1 MKIGD
6 RIKSKRQEQRLSQTE
21 LAQKIGVSKQT
32 LYKYENNI
40 ITNIPSDKIELLSTS
55 LDTSP
60 AYLMGW
66 EEIKPDVNATIKR
79 LMAYYTALNDAG
91 KEEAAKRVQELTYLP
106 QYSATNEVLYA
117 AHEIPG
123 ATEEEK
129 KHDDDIM
136 NDENF

>member
-79 LMAYYTALNDAG
+79 LMAYYTALNDAR

-123 ATEEEK
+123 ATDEEK
-129 KHDDDIM
+129 NMMMIL
-136 NDENF
+136 

>member
-106 QYSATNEVLYA
+106 QYAATNEVLYA

-129 KHDDDIM
+129 KHDNDIM
-136 NDENF
+136 DDENF

>member
-6 RIKSKRQEQRLSQTE
+6 RIKSKRQENGLSQTE
-21 LAQKIGVSKQT
+21 LAQKVGVSKQT

-40 ITNIPSDKIELLSTS
+40 ITNIPSDKIELLSVS
-55 LDTSP
+55 LNASP

-66 EEIKPDVNATIKR
+66 EENKANANAAMKR
-79 LMAYYTALNDAG
+79 LMVYYAALNDAG
-91 KEEAAKRVQELTYLP
+91 KKEAAKRVQELTYLP
-106 QYSATNEVLYA
+106 QYAATNEVLYA

-129 KHDDDIM
+129 KHDNDIM
-136 NDENF
+136 DDENF